1 MAAGPENLT
10 GVWQGLFSYPRMYR
24 AASFT
29 ATLIETGSSLT
40 GSTTEIAVAGPRDG
54 MAVSAFL
61 SGCRTGSRVTFT
73 KQYEGPEPP
82 NHAVEY
88 EGTLADDFMEIEGR
102 WFIPGSWA
110 GRFLMIRSGGRSVE
124 AARQAFES
132 A

>member
-1 MAAGPENLT
+1 MAAGSENLT

-24 AASFT
+24 AAAFT

-40 GSTTEIAVAGPRDG
+40 GSTAEIAVGGPRDG
-54 MAVSAFL
+54 MTVSAFL
-61 SGCRTGSRVTFT
+61 AGRRTGARVAFT
-73 KQYEGPEPP
+73 KRYEGPKPP

-88 EGTLADDFMEIEGR
+88 EGILADDFMEIEGR

-124 AARQAFES
+124 EARQAFER

>member
-1 MAAGPENLT
+1 MDAGPKNLT

-24 AASFT
+24 AAGFT
-29 ATLIETGSSLT
+29 ATLIETGSSLS
-40 GSTTEIAVAGPRDG
+40 GSTSEIAVEGPRDG
-54 MAVSAFL
+54 MTASAFF
-61 SGCRTGSRVTFT
+61 SGHRTGSRVAFT

-88 EGTLADDFMEIEGR
+88 EGTISDDFMEIDGR

-124 AARQAFES
+124 TAREAFGRI
-132 A
+132 

>member
-1 MAAGPENLT
+1 MGGPENLT
-10 GVWQGLFSYPRMYR
+10 GVWQGLFSYPSMYR
-24 AASFT
+24 AAGFT
-29 ATLIETGSSLT
+29 ATLIEAGGHLT
-40 GSTTEIAVAGPRDG
+40 GSTTEVAVGGPRSG

-61 SGCRTGSRVTFT
+61 SGRRTGSHVTFT

-88 EGTLADDFMEIEGR
+88 EGMLTDDLMEIDGR

-132 A
+132 V

>member
-1 MAAGPENLT
+1 
-10 GVWQGLFSYPRMYR
+10 VWQGLFSYPRMYR
-24 AASFT
+24 AAGFT

-40 GSTTEIAVAGPRDG
+40 GSTAEIAVGGPRDG
-54 MAVSAFL
+54 QTVTAFL
-61 SGCRTGSRVTFT
+61 SGRRTASRVAFT

-88 EGTLADDFMEIEGR
+88 EGTLTEDGMEVDGR

-124 AARQAFES
+124 EARQAFEK

>member
-1 MAAGPENLT
+1 MDGPKNLT

-24 AASFT
+24 AAGFT
-29 ATLIETGSSLT
+29 ATLIEAGGHLT
-40 GSTTEIAVAGPRDG
+40 GSTTEIAVGGPRDG
-54 MAVSAFL
+54 TAVSAFL
-61 SGCRTGSRVTFT
+61 SGRRIGSRVTFT

-88 EGTLADDFMEIEGR
+88 EGALAGDLMEIDGR

-124 AARQAFES
+124 EARQAFER